1 MARRKTNVTKE
12 VRINN
17 RDRIAFEILSKG
29 GWVSKDVIVE
39 KTSNNRLEVWRDKG
53 VWEVKTFPDNNGN
66 SFTSVRLTR
75 KGEELAEKTWGLS
88 DHARTKVSS
97 IGHDTAVGN
106 KLSSLTETERETAM
120 TEDAQW
126 KVFHQKVNELRQEV
140 TDLKEKSEN
149 FRYVS
154 SEDRE
159 QAREQWL
166 EKLDRVNQIDDM
178 FDRKEFSAT
187 DLAYI
192 NEQGELICYEVIT
205 SNYSREERAQ
215 KQAFASIIGARLIE
229 ERV

>member
-1 MARRKTNVTKE
+1 MARRKSNVTKE

-17 RDRIAFEILSKG
+17 RDRLAYEMLSQG
-29 GWVSKDVIVE
+29 GWVSINNVLDVIT
-39 KTSNNRLEVWRDKG
+39 KNRLEVWRDKECM
-53 VWEVKTFPDNNGN
+53 EVKTYPSNSGE
-66 SFTSVRLTR
+66 SFTSVRLTK
-75 KGEELAEKTWGLS
+75 KGEELAEKTWGLT
-88 DHARTKVSS
+88 DHARTKVTS
-97 IGHDTAVGN
+97 INHDTAVGN
-106 KLSSLTETERETAM
+106 KRCSLTEAERTTSM

-126 KVFHQKVNELRQEV
+126 KLFHQKVNELRQEV
-140 TDLKEKSEN
+140 RDLQEKSQN
-149 FRYVS
+149 FRHVS

-178 FDRKEFSAT
+178 LDRKEFSAT